1 MFVSYVNRIMKVFQC
16 SVFNLKVQEDLKE
29 LFKLV
34 YILKHGKEN
43 TEKQNQNLLKLSGVG
58 EVAKSWG
65 IISPVTQN
73 FFFCTCVC

>member
-34 YILKHGKEN
+34 YILKYGKEN
-43 TEKQNQNLLKLSGVG
+43 TEK
-58 EVAKSWG
+58 
-65 IISPVTQN
+65 
-73 FFFCTCVC
+73 